1 MVQRL
6 TIDTFWL
13 IDCRV
18 SPRRLAPRLDML
30 PRLRLSLMV
39 SAAVYSPDCGLC
51 LCTPQTAA
59 NAVSRSL
66 GLLRSRSS
74 GTSIVCLLNSNFSL
88 HHFKERF
95 STLFGAIYSIG
106 FIIDSIKAISSS
118 DKPYFSYNISS
129 VHGCEKSWRGTKRNT
144 S

>member
-18 SPRRLAPRLDML
+18 SPRRLAPRLYML

-51 LCTPQTAA
+51 LCTPRTAA
-59 NAVSRSL
+59 NCVSLSP
-66 GLLRSRSS
+66 GLPSSRSS

-95 STLFGAIYSIG
+95 LALHCAYSIG
-106 FIIDSIKAISSS
+106 FIIDSIKLISSS